1 LLDRSL
7 IRYAL
12 VAVLAAVVT
21 IALKG
26 AAYTM
31 TGSVAILSD
40 AFESLV
46 NLVTSVTA
54 VVVLG
59 IAARPA
65 DEEHAYGH
73 SKAEYFASGFEGALI
88 LFAAASIGYTGI
100 RRLLDPVPLEAVGT
114 GLAIT
119 LAATLINLAAGRFLL
134 ATGRRHHSIALEAGG
149 QHLMVDVWTSLAVV
163 VGVGVAA
170 VSGWGWLDPLLG
182 LLVAVHIIRTGLH
195 LLSRSMLGLLDTA
208 LPESTRSEIMEIL
221 REERDQGIQFHAVRT
236 RQAGAWHF
244 ISFHVLVPGDWTVQR
259 GHDLLERIEER
270 IRLAVP
276 NSTVFTHLEPL
287 EDPLSFEDTELR
299 RKRRDQPDR

>member
-1 LLDRSL
+1 LDRSL

-12 VAVLAAVVT
+12 VAVVAALTT
-21 IALKG
+21 IALKTT
-26 AAYTM
+26 AYAM

-40 AFESLV
+40 AFESTV
-46 NLVTSVTA
+46 NLVTSITA

-88 LFAAASIGYTGI
+88 LFAAGIIGFTAV
-100 RRLLDPVPLEAVGT
+100 RRLLDLTPLESVGE

-119 LAATLINLAAGRFLL
+119 LLATTVNFLAGRFLL
-134 ATGRRHHSIALEAGG
+134 GVGRRHHSIALEAGG
-149 QHLMVDVWTSLAVV
+149 HHLMVDVWTSMAVV
-163 VGVGVAA
+163 AGVAVTA
-170 VSGWGWLDPLLG
+170 VTGWSWLDPLIG
-182 LLVAVHIIRTGLH
+182 VAVALHIVRTGMH
-195 LLSRSMLGLLDTA
+195 LVSRSMLGLLDTA
-208 LPESTRSEIMEIL
+208 LPEETRQEIL
-221 REERDQGIQFHAVRT
+221 GILEEQRSDGIQYHAVRT

-244 ISFHVLVPGDWTVQR
+244 ISFHVLVPGEWSVQR

-287 EDPLSFEDTELR
+287 EDPVSWEDVELR
-299 RKRRDQPDR
+299 RRKPE

>member
-1 LLDRSL
+1 LDRSL

-12 VAVLAAVVT
+12 VAVVAALTT
-21 IALKG
+21 IALKTT
-26 AAYTM
+26 AYAM

-46 NLVTSVTA
+46 NLVTSITA

-88 LFAAASIGYTGI
+88 LFASGIIGFTAV
-100 RRLLDPVPLEAVGT
+100 RRLLDLTPLESVGE

-119 LAATLINLAAGRFLL
+119 LLATTVNFLAGRFLL
-134 ATGRRHHSIALEAGG
+134 GVGRRHHSIALEAGG
-149 QHLMVDVWTSLAVV
+149 HHLMVDVWTSMAVV
-163 VGVGVAA
+163 AGVAVTA
-170 VSGWGWLDPLLG
+170 VTGWSWLDPLIG
-182 LLVAVHIIRTGLH
+182 VAVALHIVRTGMH
-195 LLSRSMLGLLDTA
+195 LVSRSMLGLLDTA
-208 LPESTRSEIMEIL
+208 LPEETRQEIL
-221 REERDQGIQFHAVRT
+221 GILEEQRSDGIQYHAVRT

-244 ISFHVLVPGDWTVQR
+244 ISFHVLVPGEWSVQR

-287 EDPLSFEDTELR
+287 EDPVSWEDVELR
-299 RKRRDQPDR
+299 RRKPE

>member
-1 LLDRSL
+1 LDRSL

-12 VAVLAAVVT
+12 VAVAAAVTT
-21 IALKG
+21 IALKTM
-26 AAYTM
+26 AYAM

-40 AFESLV
+40 AFESMV
-46 NLVTSVTA
+46 NLVTSITA

-88 LFAAASIGYTGI
+88 LFASGIIGFTAV
-100 RRLLDPVPLEAVGT
+100 RRLLDLTPLESVGE

-119 LAATLINLAAGRFLL
+119 LLATTVNFLAGRFLL
-134 ATGRRHHSIALEAGG
+134 GVGRRHHSIALEAGG
-149 QHLMVDVWTSLAVV
+149 HHLMVDVWTSLAVV
-163 VGVGVAA
+163 MGVTVTAIT
-170 VSGWGWLDPLLG
+170 GWLWLDPLIG
-182 LLVAVHIIRTGLH
+182 VAVAIHIVRTGMH
-195 LLSRSMLGLLDTA
+195 LVSRSMLGLLDTA
-208 LPESTRSEIMEIL
+208 LPEETRQEILGILEEQRSE
-221 REERDQGIQFHAVRT
+221 GIQYHAVRT

-244 ISFHVLVPGDWTVQR
+244 ISFHVLVPGDWSVQR

-287 EDPLSFEDTELR
+287 EDPVSWEDIELR
-299 RKRRDQPDR
+299 RRRPG